1 VEIHQGD
8 HVLGIWILL
17 LLLLPSIAQAQS
29 YSIDPRTPI
38 VDDFVEQR
46 AKNPGLYQS
55 PPISHIVP
63 SHNTIT
69 YAGQFEE
76 VNLKI
81 MEKPEGLAD
90 VNKAS
95 AISVTGYKLEPH
107 LALSLKN
114 IAIGFSIERSKLAE
128 EWVYSDPNYTYER
141 KQKSTLET
149 SGLGLNLA
157 FVPFPKLH
165 KKLRLA
171 MILGGKSLNVKHAV
185 SYVKSLNG
193 PVSIDYVDMQSFR
206 YTVNHY
212 EAGLNLSWYVLKRFA
227 IVPWLDY
234 AMYDVAAAKTIFNA
248 EKYAGGELKSVMEND
263 LDLFFLSYPKFR
275 YGLDFAVQIIG
286 LEVRIGGLLG
296 TLANLNKSV
305 DYIEDNSVTISVSIE
320 QKGN

>member
-1 VEIHQGD
+1 MR
-8 HVLGIWILL
+8 GIWILL
-17 LLLLPSIAQAQS
+17 GLLHLPTAADAQT
-29 YSIDPRTPI
+29 YTLDPRTPI
-38 VDDFVEQR
+38 VEDFVKQREQ
-46 AKNPGLYQS
+46 NPGLYQS
-55 PPISHIVP
+55 PPINHIVP

-76 VNLKI
+76 VNLKL
-81 MEKPEGLAD
+81 MEEPEGLAD
-90 VNKAS
+90 VNS
-95 AISVTGYKLEPH
+95 NNAITVTGYKMEPH

-114 IAIGFSIERSKLAE
+114 IAIGFSIERSKLTE
-128 EWVYSDPNYTYER
+128 EWTYSDTNYTYER

-157 FVPFPKLH
+157 FVPFPKMH

-171 MILGGKSLNVKHAV
+171 MILGGKSLNAKHGV
-185 SYVKSLNG
+185 SYVKSFNG
-193 PVSIDYVDMQSFR
+193 PVSIENADMQSFR

-227 IVPWLDY
+227 IVPWADY
-234 AMYDVAAAKTIFNA
+234 AMYDVAAAKAIFNA
-248 EKYAGGELKSVMEND
+248 EKYSSGELKAVMEND
-263 LDLFFLSYPKFR
+263 LDLFFFSYPKFR
-275 YGLDFAVQIIG
+275 YGLDFAVQVIG

-305 DYIEDNSVTISVSIE
+305 DYIEDKSVTISISIE

>member
-1 VEIHQGD
+1 MPGK
-8 HVLGIWILL
+8 WILVAPL
-17 LLLLPSIAQAQS
+17 FLPFKAAAQTNS
-29 YSIDPRTPI
+29 LDPRTPI
-38 VDDFVEQR
+38 VEDFVKQR
-46 AKNPGLYQS
+46 AQNPGLYQS
-55 PPISHIVP
+55 PPINHIVP

-76 VNLKI
+76 VNLKL
-81 MEKPEGLAD
+81 MQEPEGLTD
-90 VNKAS
+90 VNSNNAVT
-95 AISVTGYKLEPH
+95 VTGYKMEPH

-128 EWVYSDPNYTYER
+128 EWTYSDNYSTYQR

-157 FVPFPKLH
+157 FVPFPKMH

-171 MILGGKSLNVKHAV
+171 LIMGGKSLNAKHGV

-193 PVSIDYVDMQSFR
+193 TVSIENADMQSFR
-206 YTVNHY
+206 YTVNYY
-212 EAGLNLSWYVLKRFA
+212 EAGLNLSWFVLKRFA
-227 IVPWLDY
+227 IVPWADY
-234 AMYDVAAAKTIFNA
+234 AMYDVAGAQAIFNS
-248 EKYAGGELKSVMEND
+248 EKYSSGELKAVMEND
-263 LDLFFLSYPKFR
+263 LDLFYLSYPKFR
-275 YGLDFAVQIIG
+275 YGLDFSVQVLG

-305 DYIEDNSVTISVSIE
+305 DYIEDKSVTISVSVE

>member
-1 VEIHQGD
+1 VPGK
-8 HVLGIWILL
+8 WILVAPF
-17 LLLLPSIAQAQS
+17 LLPFPAAAQTNS
-29 YSIDPRTPI
+29 LDPRSPI
-38 VDDFVEQR
+38 VEDFVKQR
-46 AKNPGLYQS
+46 AQNPELYQS
-55 PPISHIVP
+55 PPINHIVP

-76 VNLKI
+76 VNLKL
-81 MEKPEGLAD
+81 MQEPEGLSD
-90 VNKAS
+90 VNPNN
-95 AISVTGYKLEPH
+95 AITVTGYKMEPH

-128 EWVYSDPNYTYER
+128 EWTYSDAYNSFQR

-157 FVPFPKLH
+157 FVPFPKMH
-165 KKLRLA
+165 KQLRLA
-171 MILGGKSLNVKHAV
+171 MILGGKSLNAKHGV

-193 PVSIDYVDMQSFR
+193 PVSIENADMQSFR
-206 YTVNHY
+206 YTVNYY
-212 EAGLNLSWYVLKRFA
+212 EAGLNLSWFVLKRFA
-227 IVPWLDY
+227 IVPWADY
-234 AMYDVAAAKTIFNA
+234 AMYDVAGAQAIFNS
-248 EKYAGGELKSVMEND
+248 EKYSSGELKAVMEND

-275 YGLDFAVQIIG
+275 YGLDFSVQVLG

-305 DYIEDNSVTISVSIE
+305 DYIEDKSVTISVSIE

>member
-1 VEIHQGD
+1 VTVPGK
-8 HVLGIWILL
+8 WILVAPF
-17 LLLLPSIAQAQS
+17 LLPFQAGAQANS
-29 YSIDPRTPI
+29 LDPRTQI
-38 VDDFVEQR
+38 VEDFVKQR
-46 AKNPGLYQS
+46 AQNPGLYQS
-55 PPISHIVP
+55 PPINHIVP

-76 VNLKI
+76 VNLKL
-81 MEKPEGLAD
+81 MQEPEGLTD
-90 VNKAS
+90 VNPNNAVT
-95 AISVTGYKLEPH
+95 VTGYKMEPH

-128 EWVYSDPNYTYER
+128 EWTYSDAYGNYQR

-157 FVPFPKLH
+157 FVPFPKMH

-171 MILGGKSLNVKHAV
+171 MIIGGKSLNAKHGV
-185 SYVKSLNG
+185 SYVKSQNG
-193 PVSIDYVDMQSFR
+193 SVSIDSADMQSFR

-212 EAGLNLSWYVLKRFA
+212 EAGLNLSWFVLKRFA
-227 IVPWLDY
+227 IVPWADY
-234 AMYDVAAAKTIFNA
+234 AMYDVAGAQAIFNS
-248 EKYAGGELKSVMEND
+248 EKYSSGELKAVMEND

-275 YGLDFAVQIIG
+275 YGLDFSVQVLG

-305 DYIEDNSVTISVSIE
+305 DYIEDKSVTISVSVE

>member
-1 VEIHQGD
+1 M
-8 HVLGIWILL
+8 LGKWILVAPFF
-17 LLLLPSIAQAQS
+17 LPFQAAAQTNS
-29 YSIDPRTPI
+29 LDPRTSI
-38 VDDFVEQR
+38 VEDFVKQR
-46 AKNPGLYQS
+46 ARTPGLYQS
-55 PPISHIVP
+55 PPINHIVP

-76 VNLKI
+76 VNLKL
-81 MEKPEGLAD
+81 MQEPEGLSD
-90 VNKAS
+90 VNTNDAVT
-95 AISVTGYKLEPH
+95 VTGYKMEPH

-128 EWVYSDPNYTYER
+128 EWTYSDTYSTFQR

-157 FVPFPKLH
+157 FVPFPKMH

-171 MILGGKSLNVKHAV
+171 MILGGKSLNAKHGV

-193 PVSIDYVDMQSFR
+193 PVSIESADMQSFR
-206 YTVNHY
+206 YTVNYY
-212 EAGLNLSWYVLKRFA
+212 EAGLNLSWFVLKRFA
-227 IVPWLDY
+227 IVPWADY
-234 AMYDVAAAKTIFNA
+234 ATYDVAGAQAIFNS
-248 EKYAGGELKSVMEND
+248 EKYSSGELKAVMEND

-275 YGLDFAVQIIG
+275 YGLDFSVQVLG

-305 DYIEDNSVTISVSIE
+305 DYIEDKSVTISVSIE